1 MANGTQGAGAQI
13 PDLLAELGLDVSQL
27 PEDLREHAKKIFD
40 GKTDF
45 GKKLKEGS
53 LRLEDYTKKTQEVA
67 GLKTTLSQEIADAR
81 ELKNLSALLSPSSDE
96 PPPVGAPATPAPA
109 PATPAQAD
117 VAKMTQD
124 FLLKSK
130 GYTDET
136 VKAGSDRLFQWV
148 NALTDVMQKQLDFRF
163 SHAKTPMGNPIEM
176 SKLFTVMKEQNIRDY
191 DQAYNTVYQE
201 EVVQARVKKEKE
213 DAEQKQRNDAAAA
226 SVAGAPAGV
235 GAVLRPAT
243 VAEGAT
249 DSLTDPNAARARAV
263 ARVAAEQIRSGS
275 VTR

>member
-13 PDLLAELGLDVSQL
+13 SDLLAELGLDVSQL

-40 GKTDF
+40 GNTDF

-67 GLKTTLSQEIADAR
+67 GLRTTLSQEIADAR

-96 PPPVGAPATPAPA
+96 TPPVGAPATPASA

-124 FLLKSK
+124 FLLKAK

-191 DQAYNTVYQE
+191 DQAFNTVYQE

-213 DAEQKQRNDAAAA
+213 DAEQKQRDDLAAA

-243 VAEGAT
+243 IAEGAT

-263 ARVAAEQIRSGS
+263 ARVAAEQTRSGS